1 MPDRKNCMLVA
12 IDARLVILAFWG
24 ERCFMALRF
33 RVSASSS
40 RVNLIVWS
48 TVRSLIDH
56 CLSSINPGMKSV
68 KGITMNQLFACS
80 NYLRF
85 RNRRVDGWS
94 KDQAPFAWA

>member
-1 MPDRKNCMLVA
+1 
-12 IDARLVILAFWG
+12 
-24 ERCFMALRF
+24 MALRF

-56 CLSSINPGMKSV
+56 CLSRINPGMKSV